1 MKKLINIE
9 DNWYQR
15 LKHVIESDKFIELGK
30 FINQERTNKEI
41 YPYKEEVF
49 RIFNDLP
56 FNDVK
61 IILIGQ
67 D

>member
-9 DNWYQR
+9 DGWYHK
-15 LKHVIESDKFIELGK
+15 LKHVIESDKFLEFGRFLK
-30 FINQERTNKEI
+30 EERTNKEI

-49 RIFNDLP
+49 RIFNDVP

-61 IILIGQ
+61 VVIIGQ